1 MRFYKIPVEDLK
13 MVDPDWEHRRMNVD
27 GTEAIIHE
35 EILNGLVSER
45 NKGIMTL
52 NEGEPKLQT
61 IPYPVYDS
69 QSNVFKEML
78 SSSEWTEQEKEIDL

>member
-52 NEGEPKLQT
+52 NEGEIEQT

-69 QSNVFKEML
+69 QSDVFKEIL

>member
-1 MRFYKIPVEDLK
+1 MRFYKIPISDLK
-13 MVDPDWEHRRMNVD
+13 EIDPNWEHRRTNVD

-35 EILNGLVSER
+35 EIFNELAAKR
-45 NKGIMTL
+45 NEEIMTL
-52 NEGEPKLQT
+52 SEREAEQT

-69 QSNVFKEML
+69 QSDVFKEML

>member
-1 MRFYKIPVEDLK
+1 MRFYKVPVSDLK
-13 MVDPDWEHRRMNVD
+13 LVDPDWEHRRTNVD

-35 EILNGLVSER
+35 EIFNELAAKR
-45 NKGIMTL
+45 NEEIMTL
-52 NEGEPKLQT
+52 SEREAEQT

-69 QSNVFKEML
+69 QSNVIKEML

>member
-13 MVDPDWEHRRMNVD
+13 MVDPDWEHRRMNVE

-35 EILNGLVSER
+35 EIFNELAAKR
-45 NKGIMTL
+45 NEEIMTL
-52 NEGEPKLQT
+52 SEREAEQT

-69 QSNVFKEML
+69 QSDVFKEML

>member
-1 MRFYKIPVEDLK
+1 MRFYKIPISDLK
-13 MVDPDWEHRRMNVD
+13 EIDPDWEHRRTNIE

-35 EILNGLVSER
+35 EIFNELAAKR
-45 NKGIMTL
+45 NEGIMTL
-52 NEGEPKLQT
+52 SEREAEQT

-69 QSNVFKEML
+69 QSDVFKEML

>member
-1 MRFYKIPVEDLK
+1 MTL
-13 MVDPDWEHRRMNVD
+13 
-27 GTEAIIHE
+27 
-35 EILNGLVSER
+35 SER
-45 NKGIMTL
+45 
-52 NEGEPKLQT
+52 EAEQT